1 MTIYTCQLGWHVVR
15 DFLCLWSP
23 DGSGSMFVR
32 FNGRLRDR
40 YGTYVYQVAAKPS
53 RAHARRVWAYEDQ
66 GRSWV
71 CLVCGEQI
79 ATAAIRRR
87 LD

>member
-1 MTIYTCQLGWHVVR
+1 MTIYTCQLGWHLVR
-15 DFLCLWSP
+15 DFLRLWSR

-40 YGTYVYQVAAKPS
+40 HGTCVYQVASEPIETE
-53 RAHARRVWAYEDQ
+53 ARRVWAYDDH

-71 CLVCGEQI
+71 CLVCGEPI
-79 ATAAIRRR
+79 AGPLTRSRVN
-87 LD
+87 

>member
-1 MTIYTCQLGWHVVR
+1 MTGYTCQFGWHVVR

-40 YGTYVYQVAAKPS
+40 HGTCVYQVAAKPS
-53 RAHARRVWAYEDQ
+53 EAKARRVWAYEDH

-71 CLVCGEQI
+71 CLACGEQI
-79 ATAAIRRR
+79 ATTTKR
-87 LD
+87 LN